1 MKRPKAVSPKKKAA
15 RPRLPGREGVEGRRE
30 RAQKLAGRLAK
41 SYPDAECALEHRN
54 PWELLV
60 ATILSAQCTDKMV
73 NQVTPALFEE
83 FPDAP
88 ALAAAP
94 QSRVETLIRRTGF
107 FSQKARAIRACAK
120 EVAER
125 YGGRVPDQFDALVG
139 LQGVGRKTASVV
151 LGTAFHQ
158 PAVFVDTHVRRLS
171 QRLGLT
177 RASDPDRIEVELKTL
192 LPAAEWTMFC
202 HRLIHHG
209 RGVCTARA
217 PACDVCPLADLCPR
231 VGVTGKRSKQ

>member
-1 MKRPKAVSPKKKAA
+1 MKRPKSVTRKKKAA
-15 RPRLPGREGVEGRRE
+15 RLPGREGSEARRE
-30 RAQKLAGRLAK
+30 RARKLAGRLAE
-41 SYPDAECALEHRN
+41 SYADARCALEHRN

-88 ALAAAP
+88 ALAVAP
-94 QSRVETLIRRTGF
+94 QSRVEALIRRTGF

-120 EVAER
+120 EVAEK
-125 YGGRVPDQFDALVG
+125 YGGRVPDDFDDLVG

-151 LGTAFHQ
+151 LGTAFEQ

-171 QRLGLT
+171 LRLGLT
-177 RASDPDRIEVELKTL
+177 RDSEPDRIEFDLKAL
-192 LPAAEWTMFC
+192 LPPAEWTMFC

-209 RGVCTARA
+209 RTICTARA
-217 PACDVCPLADLCPR
+217 PACDGCPLADLCPR
-231 VGVTGKRSKQ
+231 LGVTESRSTR